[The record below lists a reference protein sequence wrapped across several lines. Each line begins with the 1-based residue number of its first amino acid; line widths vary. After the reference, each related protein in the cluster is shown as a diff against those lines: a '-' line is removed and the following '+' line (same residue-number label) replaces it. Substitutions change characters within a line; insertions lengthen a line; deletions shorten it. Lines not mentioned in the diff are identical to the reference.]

1 MPSRTLGLFRSL
13 RSVRPLRTLRSF
25 HSFNPHRTIHL
36 RCTGVFAPFS
46 PMLTSHLVGAVE
58 TAQFYIDLLRP
69 YVDLVDDNPVICDI
83 HAALV
88 GRLLEQT
95 GQPVRV
101 TSMDVWAR
109 PGVCVARLRRSD
121 LVPTRTITIDED
133 GPRAA
138 EEGRTP

>member
-1 MPSRTLGLFRSL
+1 M
-13 RSVRPLRTLRSF
+13 
-25 HSFNPHRTIHL
+25 
-36 RCTGVFAPFS
+36 
-46 PMLTSHLVGAVE
+46 
-58 TAQFYIDLLRP
+58 TACP
-69 YVDLVDDNPVICDI
+69 YVDLVGDNPVICDI

-101 TSMDVWAR
+101 RSMDVWAR
-109 PGVCVARLRRSD
+109 PGVCVARLRRPA
-121 LVPTRTITIDED
+121 LAPTRTITIDED